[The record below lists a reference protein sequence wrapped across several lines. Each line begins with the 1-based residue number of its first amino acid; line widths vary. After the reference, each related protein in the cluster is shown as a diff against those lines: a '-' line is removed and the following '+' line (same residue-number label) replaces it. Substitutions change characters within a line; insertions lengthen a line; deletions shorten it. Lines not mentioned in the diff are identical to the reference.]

1 MWSLIKE
8 IFKLLLVFEQD
19 MLQRP
24 VMLDR
29 PNLAK
34 ERVQFLPLLGP
45 DLMNGASNMRVD
57 VLVSKLDAEQVNDRY
72 ACVPCDLLHY

>member
-1 MWSLIKE
+1 
-8 IFKLLLVFEQD
+8 

-34 ERVQFLPLLGP
+34 ERLQFLPLLGP
-45 DLMNGASNMRVD
+45 DLMNGASDMRME
-57 VLVSKLDAEQVNDRY
+57 VLVSDLDAEQLNDRY
-72 ACVPCDLLHY
+72 TCASCAFLHC

>member
-57 VLVSKLDAEQVNDRY
+57 VLVSNLDAEQVNDRY

>member
-1 MWSLIKE
+1 MRSLIKE
-8 IFKLLLVFEQD
+8 IFKCLLVFEQNT
-19 MLQRP
+19 LQRP

-45 DLMNGASNMRVD
+45 DLINGASNMRIE
-57 VLVSKLDAEQVNDRY
+57 VLVSNLDAEQLNDRY
-72 ACVPCDLLHY
+72 ICVPCDLLHF